1 MGFKITVSV
10 MRSKR
15 LLNNIMHI
23 VHNVMNNMHYI
34 QDKKFALNG
43 VKSMS
48 IRLLDN
54 SLPGRGFG
62 EGACAVSKR
71 IGKQALL

>member
-15 LLNNIMHI
+15 LLNNMMHI
-23 VHNVMNNMHYI
+23 VHNVMNNMHHI

-43 VKSMS
+43 IKSM
-48 IRLLDN
+48 ILDN